1 MSAGFANEE
10 LALLSGTAS
19 QGTFSRVL
27 VLSYHVLAGLCCLFR
42 VPVPKLPL
50 RGNFGCCHE
59 KYPVK
64 LVYLKRFTGARC
76 PGALGRRSLWRQ
88 PDAALLFQSKHTLV
102 CL

>member
-27 VLSYHVLAGLCCLFR
+27 VLSYRVLAGLRCLFR
-42 VPVPKLPL
+42 VLVPKLPL

-64 LVYLKRFTGARC
+64 LVYPKRC
-76 PGALGRRSLWRQ
+76 PGKKVAVET
-88 PDAALLFQSKHTLV
+88 A
-102 CL
+102 